1 MGETAAEVVLS
12 SLEAKMPT
20 RRAQRYILTPIGSI
34 SVPCA
39 LDEAYTYVY
48 SNYTPTAGL
57 RGAYAHE
64 RERARARVGLAR
76 RVGHIQFI
84 YSCCTHE

>member
-39 LDEAYTYVY
+39 LDGAYTFVY
-48 SNYTPTAGL
+48 SYYTPSAGL
-57 RGAYAHE
+57 REEVDARGSK
-64 RERARARVGLAR
+64 ARASCRLAR
-76 RVGHIQFI
+76 LHTILH
-84 YSCCTHE
+84 S